1 MKIVVTTSGNDLQAP
16 LDPRFGRAAG
26 YLLYDTES
34 AVFELID
41 NAKAQETS
49 HGAGILA
56 AERVARTGA
65 KALITGHCGPKAFR
79 VLNTAGIPIYLCSE
93 GTVADAF
100 ARYKNGELK
109 AVDAANVEGHW
120 A

>member
-1 MKIVVTTSGNDLQAP
+1 MKIVVTTSGNNLQAP

-26 YLLYDTES
+26 YLLYDEES
-34 AVFELID
+34 ATFELID
-41 NAKAQETS
+41 NGKAQETS

-65 KALITGHCGPKAFR
+65 KVLITGHCGPKAFR
-79 VLNTAGIPIYLCSE
+79 VLNAAGVKIYNCDAA
-93 GTVADAF
+93 TVAQALEQYR
-100 ARYKNGELK
+100 AGKL
-109 AVDAANVEGHW
+109 VEAEGADVSGHW